1 NKSLCMI
8 CFKGVYLNDIHPVYK
23 INLGELI
30 VLEIKKKLRNYFTHE
45 LVLRGFILE
54 ESELKI
60 FLDLFCFNS
69 VKYMMCTFCNNL
81 EEMGISCNSLV
92 ENENYCYNHKNYCYK
107 TNECY
112 FNQIVCGIQQLREE
126 LLSSQYKSFFLVYQ
140 PKLDVKTEKVH
151 SVEVLTRWQHQDY
164 GVISPIDFLKII
176 KQMGNQYEFD
186 LFIIK
191 KSCKEIKDLLGYIDN
206 FSVNVSISTLN
217 QVNFSNAIENILEEA
232 GIRPTYLTVE
242 ILEDENI
249 SDYKNVALNLNNLI
263 QKGIRISLDD
273 FGSGYSSYYRLLEL
287 NVSELKIPKEFF
299 QENFEFTSKNEKI
312 LFGIINMCKEM
323 GIQTVAE
330 GIESISDAQYVK
342 KLGVDYIQGYYY
354 SKPLKKESFI
364 NYLTN
369 QS

>member
-1 NKSLCMI
+1 M
-8 CFKGVYLNDIHPVYK
+8 YK

-151 SVEVLTRWQHQDY
+151 
-164 GVISPIDFLKII
+164 
-176 KQMGNQYEFD
+176 
-186 LFIIK
+186 
-191 KSCKEIKDLLGYIDN
+191 
-206 FSVNVSISTLN
+206 
-217 QVNFSNAIENILEEA
+217 
-232 GIRPTYLTVE
+232 
-242 ILEDENI
+242 
-249 SDYKNVALNLNNLI
+249 
-263 QKGIRISLDD
+263 
-273 FGSGYSSYYRLLEL
+273 
-287 NVSELKIPKEFF
+287 
-299 QENFEFTSKNEKI
+299 
-312 LFGIINMCKEM
+312 
-323 GIQTVAE
+323 
-330 GIESISDAQYVK
+330 
-342 KLGVDYIQGYYY
+342 
-354 SKPLKKESFI
+354 
-364 NYLTN
+364 
-369 QS
+369 